1 MDSNASGEVREAYDA
16 WHSKYDLEEDADSP
30 WHQLVRTHVDVDRDL
45 TGRRVLDIGCG
56 RGGLTAWIARSS
68 RPSLHLA
75 MDFSEVALEK
85 GRLMAAQASLPNI
98 EWQVA
103 DIQNIPCADAS
114 VDSAFSCETI
124 EHVPDPPRAVRE
136 LARVLRPG
144 GRLFLTTPNYMGTMG
159 LYRGYLRL
167 RGRPFTEIGQPINQF
182 TMLPRTI
189 HWVTGAGLEVLATD
203 AIGHYLPFP
212 RRPPIRLTWLDEPRP
227 LMRWLAHHSF
237 VLARKPS

>member
-1 MDSNASGEVREAYDA
+1 MDSPGNAREAYDE
-16 WHSKYDLEEDADSP
+16 WHAKFDPEDDAHSP
-30 WHQLVRTHVDVDRDL
+30 WHALVREHVDVARDL
-45 TGRRVLDIGCG
+45 DGRRVLDIGCG

-68 RPSLHLA
+68 RPALHLA
-75 MDFSEVALEK
+75 MDFSEVAVEK
-85 GRLMAAQASLPNI
+85 GRRMAAQASLPDI
-98 EWQVA
+98 EWGVA
-103 DIQNIPCADAS
+103 DIQDIPRADAS
-114 VDSAFSCETI
+114 IDSAFSCETI

-144 GRLFLTTPNYMGTMG
+144 GRLFLTTPNYMGTLG

-167 RGRPFTEIGQPINQF
+167 RGRKFTEIGQPINQF

-189 HWVTGAGLEVLATD
+189 RWVTRAGLEVLATD
-203 AIGHYLPFP
+203 AVGHYLPFP
-212 RRPPIRLTWLDEPRP
+212 GRPAIRLAWLDEPRA

>member
-1 MDSNASGEVREAYDA
+1 MDSNASGEAREAYDE
-16 WHSKYDLEEDADSP
+16 WHSQYDLEEDATSP
-30 WHQLVRTHVDVDRDL
+30 WHHLVRAHVDIARDL
-45 TGRRVLDIGCG
+45 DGHRVLDVGCG

-68 RPSLHLA
+68 RPTRHLA
-75 MDFSEVALEK
+75 MDFSKVAVEK
-85 GRLMAAQASLPNI
+85 GRAMAAQACLSRN
-98 EWQVA
+98 EWKFG

-114 VDSAFSCETI
+114 IDTAFSCETI

-144 GRLFLTTPNYMGTMG
+144 GLLFLTTPNYMGTMG

-167 RGRPFTEIGQPINQF
+167 RGRRFTEVGQPINHF

-189 HWVTGAGLEVLATD
+189 RWVNRAGLEVLATD

-212 RRPPIRLTWLDEPRP
+212 GRPPIRLTWLDEPRP
-227 LMRWLAHHSF
+227 LMHWLAHHSF
-237 VLARKPS
+237 VLGRKPS

>member
-1 MDSNASGEVREAYDA
+1 MNSNASGGVREAYDE
-16 WHSKYDLEEDADSP
+16 WHSQFDLEDDAHSP
-30 WHQLVRTHVDVDRDL
+30 WHSLVRAHVDVAHDL
-45 TGRRVLDIGCG
+45 DGHRVLDIGCG

-68 RPSLHLA
+68 KPARHLA
-75 MDFSEVALEK
+75 MDFSQVAVEK
-85 GRLMAAQASLPNI
+85 GRTMAAQSSLSRI
-98 EWQVA
+98 EWSVG
-103 DIQNIPCADAS
+103 DIQNIPCPDAS
-114 VDSAFSCETI
+114 IDSAFSCETV

-144 GRLFLTTPNYMGTMG
+144 GRLFLTTPNYMGMMG

-189 HWVTGAGLEVLATD
+189 RWVKRAGLEVVVTD

-212 RRPPIRLTWLDEPRP
+212 RRPPIRLTWLDEARP
-227 LMRWLAHHSF
+227 LTQWLALHSF
-237 VLARKPS
+237 VLARKPA